1 MLDPISFLTPHKVT
15 LCVLVRLS
23 VQHDDVDD
31 SEGERQSW
39 LELALYLVEEVRS
52 SAQYFEKSLDDVL
65 LDLAEIDGDGVVAQS
80 LTDELDK
87 MDSPD
92 ALFSF
97 LDVSVK
103 EGIGDDGSP
112 VERNSVFDVF
122 IRKVMLSFHSMPFER
137 FAALYTDLE
146 AYKQAATEVG
156 MEEDGQEAGRPPP
169 LSVDDLH
176 AHVHREARLLEVSTE
191 PLALDHLETDIKEM
205 MCVPGPS
212 RLAAC
217 PALGDDNCL
226 VLTRNACN
234 RRLAEKVPKVL
245 YLRFL
250 RAMHSRDFAQALDD
264 LHRYF
269 DMFATGG
276 INVQY
281 AVLNLA
287 ALHLHFGHL
296 EEAMHAINETV
307 RVAQQSNDATALA
320 FAVAWLLRVVQAQ
333 NGTRTTRRTASHDA
347 KEEERMLRR
356 CFSCASEEELPHLVR
371 PIMEHFDVLWRV

>member
-1 MLDPISFLTPHKVT
+1 M
-15 LCVLVRLS
+15 
-23 VQHDDVDD
+23 
-31 SEGERQSW
+31 
-39 LELALYLVEEVRS
+39 
-52 SAQYFEKSLDDVL
+52 
-65 LDLAEIDGDGVVAQS
+65 
-80 LTDELDK
+80 
-87 MDSPD
+87 
-92 ALFSF
+92 
-97 LDVSVK
+97 
-103 EGIGDDGSP
+103 
-112 VERNSVFDVF
+112 
-122 IRKVMLSFHSMPFER
+122 
-137 FAALYTDLE
+137 
-146 AYKQAATEVG
+146 
-156 MEEDGQEAGRPPP
+156 
-169 LSVDDLH
+169 
-176 AHVHREARLLEVSTE
+176 
-191 PLALDHLETDIKEM
+191 
-205 MCVPGPS
+205 
-212 RLAAC
+212 
-217 PALGDDNCL
+217 
-226 VLTRNACN
+226 LTRPVCN
-234 RRLAEKVPKVL
+234 RRLADKVPKVL

-356 CFSCASEEELPHLVR
+356 CFSCASEEELPHLVSS
-371 PIMEHFDVLWRV
+371 PISVGLSHVLRHMYEFVGHSSTCNRMGLVSFLSLPRVFASIRRASPRLLVAGMFSRWGYQGPLAAGSEPTPTRRM